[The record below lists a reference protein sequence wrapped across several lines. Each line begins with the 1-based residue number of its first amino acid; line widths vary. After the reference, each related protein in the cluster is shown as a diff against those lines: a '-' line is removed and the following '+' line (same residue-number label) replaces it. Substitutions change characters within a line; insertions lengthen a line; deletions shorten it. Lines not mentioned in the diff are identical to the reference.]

1 MATQLSHFADARDLL
16 GMRHRGV
23 WVVVGVVVATLWVV
37 AATSGSTVTN
47 IAGPFAAAAIYT
59 AAIIA
64 LIAVEG
70 DPLPMLPTLLLTL
83 TGPACSA
90 LVLSVS
96 PASGLTS
103 VAVAMSHGTAAA
115 IYAFMIVRGR
125 RLAPWLGYLAIIGVY
140 LLWGS
145 LSGAGAAAAGVQVLA
160 DAAPLLMAMLFSY
173 TLRPTA
179 TEVFSLRQQTTVRV
193 AHLAASRAASDERTR
208 QVRQLDSLARPLL
221 ELIAS
226 GAELT
231 PEQRLDCGILEAH
244 LRDRLRAPLMSEL
257 DLDAPAYDAR
267 LRGVDVVLI
276 DDSSEEI
283 PPNIRERIA
292 KLATSVLTDAADGE
306 VFVRVSPSH
315 RSTVASVLHRPLEG
329 PSRRM
334 EVDAE
339 GGVRAAG

>member
-1 MATQLSHFADARDLL
+1 MATELSNLTDARDLL

-23 WVVVGVVVATLWVV
+23 WAVVGVVVTTLWVV
-37 AATSGSTVTN
+37 AATAGSTVSN
-47 IAGPFAAAAIYT
+47 LAGPLAAAAIYT
-59 AAIIA
+59 AAIVI
-64 LIAVEG
+64 LVAVEG
-70 DPLPMLPTLLLTL
+70 DPLPMLPTVLLTL
-83 TGPACSA
+83 AGPVCSA
-90 LVLSVS
+90 LVLSVTS
-96 PASGLTS
+96 AEGLGS
-103 VAVAMSHGTAAA
+103 IVVGMSHGAAA
-115 IYAFMIVRGR
+115 MIYAFMIVRAR
-125 RLAPWLGYLAIIGVY
+125 RIAPWLGYLAIIGVY

-145 LSGAGAAAAGVQVLA
+145 LTGTGAAAAGIQVLA
-160 DAAPLLMAMLFSY
+160 DVAPLLMAMLFSY

-179 TEVFSLRQQTTVRV
+179 AEVFSLRQQTTVRV
-193 AHLAASRAASDERTR
+193 AQLAASRAASDERTR

-231 PEQRLDCGILEAH
+231 PEQRLDCGVLEAH

-257 DLDAPAYDAR
+257 DLDTPSYDAR

-315 RSTVASVLHRPLEG
+315 RSTVASVLHRPLDG